1 MKKSLTFALL
11 FLIFVTLISYAQYPG
26 NFSFKNVPDPLSGTN
41 PPFSLVN
48 KALPGLGETFFD
60 LRFGTMITRTTEAN
74 YIHGRH
80 EYSRFDP
87 FNKDK
92 SMIILDPD
100 ALWNIYSTGSFPYN
114 QPGNLIRYVDLEEPR
129 WDPNDKNLLWGTM
142 EFAIK
147 LVDVATGKMTVIK
160 DFARDPVIS
169 PIIDQGNVYRIT
181 MMDEGESSI
190 DKRYWAFYL
199 QGNEQV
205 DYNQLYIFTWDK
217 PTDSV
222 LGLYKI
228 AANETKLDWVGMS
241 PLGNWVLI
249 GGDYDNGGNL
259 AGLTMANKE
268 LTQFHRL
275 DYTTA
280 HSDVGLDQAG
290 NEVVIMQNTMT
301 DYIDLIP
308 IDLKTK
314 PILEAGGSYDNTN
327 RTPLVRLFYSNES
340 AYGMQSGVH
349 ISCNVPGYCVVST
362 FIEPGLQEKNWLD
375 RTIILIKLD
384 RQNPEACYL
393 AKLYTTAG
401 SYWEETQASVS
412 NDGSKIV
419 WASNWGQN
427 VGNEQVFL
435 MQLDMPSDWKELITS
450 INDKQKK
457 KFDSYRLNQ
466 NYPNPF
472 NQFTTI
478 QYQLSKSSHVWLKIF
493 DVLGRHVKTLV
504 EKNQAA
510 GSYSFPW
517 DARDELG
524 KDAAS
529 GVYFYQ
535 LHAENFVKS
544 CKMLLLR

>member
-1 MKKSLTFALL
+1 LKKSFTIALL
-11 FLIFVTLISYAQYPG
+11 FLIFDALFTYAQYPD
-26 NFSFKNVPDPLSGTN
+26 NFTFIKVPDLLSGTN
-41 PPFSLVN
+41 PPYLLVN
-48 KALPGLGETFFD
+48 QALPNLGEPFFD

-74 YIHGRH
+74 YIHRRH

-92 SMIILDPD
+92 TMIVLDPD
-100 ALWNIYSTGSFPYN
+100 ALWNIYSTNSFPYN
-114 QPGNLIRYVDLEEPR
+114 QPSNLITTINLEEPR
-129 WDPNDKNLLWGTM
+129 WDRNDKNLIWGTE
-142 EFAIK
+142 EFAIM
-147 LVDVATGKMTVIK
+147 LVNVATGQTTVVK
-160 DFARDPVIS
+160 DFSLDPIIS
-169 PIIDQGNVYRIT
+169 PIIDQGKVYRIT
-181 MMDEGESSI
+181 MKDEGESSI
-190 DKRYWAFYL
+190 DKRYWAFFL

-217 PTDSV
+217 DNDSV

-228 AANETKLDWVGMS
+228 AANEKKLDWIGMS

-280 HSDVGLDQAG
+280 HSDVALDIAG
-290 NEVVIMQNTMT
+290 NEVIIMQNTMT

-308 IDLKTK
+308 IDLQTQ
-314 PILEAGGSYDNTN
+314 PILEAGGSYNNTN
-327 RTPLVRLFYSNES
+327 RSPLIRLFYSNES
-340 AYGMQSGVH
+340 PFGLQSGVH

-362 FIEPGLQEKNWLD
+362 YIEPGIQEQNWLD
-375 RTIILIKLD
+375 RTIIMVRLD
-384 RQNPEACYL
+384 SQNPEAYYL
-393 AKLYTTAG
+393 AKLYTTVG
-401 SYWEETQASVS
+401 SYWEETQATIS
-412 NDGSKIV
+412 NDGSKVV

-427 VGNEQVFL
+427 VGNEQIFL
-435 MQLDMPSDWKELITS
+435 MQLDMPSNWKELITS
-450 INDKQKK
+450 ISDKQEKK
-457 KFDSYRLNQ
+457 SDRYRLNQ

-472 NQFTTI
+472 NSTTTI

-504 EKNQAA
+504 DKKQTV
-510 GSYSFPW
+510 GSYSFHW
-517 DARDELG
+517 DARNELG
-524 KDAAS
+524 KDVAS

-535 LHAENFVKS
+535 LHTENFVKS
-544 CKMLLLR
+544 RKMLLLR